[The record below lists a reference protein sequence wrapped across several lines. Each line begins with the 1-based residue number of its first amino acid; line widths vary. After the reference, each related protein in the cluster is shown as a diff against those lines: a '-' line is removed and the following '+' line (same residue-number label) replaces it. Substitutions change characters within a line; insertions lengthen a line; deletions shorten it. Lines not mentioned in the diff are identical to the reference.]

1 MFVEANNNSFINNFT
16 LDLYWCILGYSTPFT
31 FDWCVS
37 IFKGCTIGYST
48 HTFYLRLL
56 PYIVYSILHF
66 RALGTQHRHYLT
78 NISKSFATNK
88 HVNLKDGKKYID
100 TKWYVR
106 RQSEK
111 TGEG

>member
-66 RALGTQHRHYLT
+66 RALGTITRLESGKGVNDMQERTFFLQHGP
-78 NISKSFATNK
+78 IA
-88 HVNLKDGKKYID
+88 
-100 TKWYVR
+100 
-106 RQSEK
+106 
-111 TGEG
+111 